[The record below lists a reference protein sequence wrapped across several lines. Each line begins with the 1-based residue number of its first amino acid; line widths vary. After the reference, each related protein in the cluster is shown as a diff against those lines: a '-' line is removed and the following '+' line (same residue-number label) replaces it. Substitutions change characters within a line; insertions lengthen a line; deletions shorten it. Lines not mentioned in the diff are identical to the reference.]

1 MDNFDHTFDRFRQH
15 SPAHPLSED
24 FEDRVFTKIK
34 KKKRQRKAA
43 ASAALT
49 ITVFAFI
56 FIAQAIFFHK
66 EPERKPLIA
75 QPQRIESFMERE
87 EKEEVPVMEDVIFA
101 SSDSQT
107 NYAIEQVAYYEDD
120 NSI

>member
-1 MDNFDHTFDRFRQH
+1 MDNFDNTLDRFRQH

-24 FEDRVFTKIK
+24 FEDRVFAKIK

-49 ITVFAFI
+49 IAVFAFL
-56 FIAQAIFFHK
+56 FIAQAIFLPK
-66 EPERKPLIA
+66 EPERKPLTA
-75 QPQRIESFMERE
+75 QSQRIESFMDRK

-120 NSI
+120 NTI

>member
-1 MDNFDHTFDRFRQH
+1 MDNFDHTIDRFRQH
-15 SPAHPLSED
+15 SPAHLLSED
-24 FEDRVFTKIK
+24 FEDRVFAKIK
-34 KKKRQRKAA
+34 KKKKQRKVA

-49 ITVFAFI
+49 VTVFAFV
-56 FIAQAIFFHK
+56 FIAQAIFLHK
-66 EPERKPLIA
+66 EPETKPLIA
-75 QPQRIESFMERE
+75 QTQRIESFMDRK

-120 NSI
+120 NTI

>member
-1 MDNFDHTFDRFRQH
+1 MDNFDNTFDRFRQH

-24 FEDRVFTKIK
+24 FEDRVFVKIK

-49 ITVFAFI
+49 IAVFAFI
-56 FIAQAIFFHK
+56 FIAQAVFLPK
-66 EPERKPLIA
+66 DPERKPLIA
-75 QPQRIESFMERE
+75 QPLR

-120 NSI
+120 NTI